1 MGHIMSIR
9 VGHVPYLNCEP
20 FYFDMERRGIELED
34 RLPMTMMS
42 ALEQGEIQ
50 GGLVPLVQCFHM
62 DDRFQYLSGFCLSSI
77 TRATSVNLYS
87 KVPIEELGGVDVA
100 VFGEAVTSFSLLQVL
115 LNLKHQVQPQ
125 SYVTL
130 DDPHDAF
137 LLMGNHGLRYRRGVR
152 GFPHRYDLG
161 EEWYQWTGLPFVFAR
176 WVVRQDMERAD
187 TVVLEDALYTGLQD
201 WADGLFRVSETRPN
215 LLMRPQDILEYTQG
229 LRYYLGVPEQRSID
243 LFQEYL
249 KQLDSTAG

>member
-1 MGHIMSIR
+1 MSIR

-34 RLPMTMMS
+34 RLPKSMMDS
-42 ALEQGEIQ
+42 LEREEIQ
-50 GGLVPLVQCFHM
+50 GGLVPLVQCFDM
-62 DDRFQYLSGFCLSSI
+62 TDRYQYLSGFCLSSI
-77 TRATSVNLYS
+77 TRATSVNLFS
-87 KVPIEELGGVDVA
+87 KRPIEELGNVPIA
-100 VFGEAVTSFSLLQVL
+100 VFGEAVTSFKLLQVIL
-115 LNLKHQVQPQ
+115 GLKHKVEPQ
-125 SYVTL
+125 GYVTL
-130 DDPHDAF
+130 EDPHEAF

-176 WVVRQDMERAD
+176 WVVRQDMERMD
-187 TVVLEDALYTGLQD
+187 TVVLEDAIYTGLQD
-201 WADGLFRVSETRPN
+201 WADGLFRVSETRNN

-229 LRYYLGVPEQRSID
+229 LRYFIGVPEQRAIE

-249 KQLDSTAG
+249 QQLDSTGN